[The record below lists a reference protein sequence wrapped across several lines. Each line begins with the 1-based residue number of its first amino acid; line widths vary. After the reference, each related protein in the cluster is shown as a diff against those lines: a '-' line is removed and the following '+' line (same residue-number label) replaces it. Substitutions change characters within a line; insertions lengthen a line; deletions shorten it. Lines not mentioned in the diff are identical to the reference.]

1 MYIKMILLT
10 RIIAHGSKLM
20 AQSIIN
26 LMNNRNLFGFFVVNS
41 IAGSMSNSL
50 REQRMELEMQMAHI
64 TTEEILSEQVELFM
78 ASGDID
84 GAYEYL
90 NCHFKDEIFDAA
102 QNQQDYV
109 YSLETLLEMRKDK
122 YTPFYERIARQMP
135 EYLSSIT
142 ADDLCD
148 LVGVKNLHIVDKRDD
163 AISHIGKI
171 LLVTIVVIVLLA
183 IISVL

>member
-10 RIIAHGSKLM
+10 RIIAHGSNVM

-26 LMNNRNLFGFFVVNS
+26 LMNNRNLFGFFVANS
-41 IAGSMSNSL
+41 IAGSMSHSL

-78 ASGDID
+78 ASEDID

-90 NCHFKDEIFDAA
+90 NTCFNEEIIDAA

-122 YTPFYERIARQMP
+122 YNPFYERIGKKMP

>member
-1 MYIKMILLT
+1 
-10 RIIAHGSKLM
+10 
-20 AQSIIN
+20 
-26 LMNNRNLFGFFVVNS
+26 MNNRNLFGFFVANS
-41 IAGSMSNSL
+41 IAGSMANSL
-50 REQRMELEMQMAHI
+50 HEQRMELEKKLEHI
-64 TTEEILSEQVELFM
+64 TTEETLLAEVESFM
-78 ASGDID
+78 SCEDVD

-90 NCHFKDEIFDAA
+90 NSHFKEEIVDAA
-102 QNQQDYV
+102 QNQKDFV

-122 YTPFYERIARQMP
+122 YNPFYERIGRQMP

-148 LVGVKNLHIVDKRDD
+148 MLGVENLHIVDKRDD
-163 AISHIGKI
+163 AVSHIGKI